1 MARRFKSALAICFIG
16 LGLMELTRWDLIE
29 GSLALFGGL
38 ILFPGWTRILVTLGL
53 LDVDD
58 GRSELL
64 ASVIGIALFALAI
77 QL

>member
-1 MARRFKSALAICFIG
+1 MAYRFKSAVGICFMG
-16 LGLMELTRWDLIE
+16 LGLMELTRWNLIV
-29 GSLALFGGL
+29 GGLGLLSGL

-64 ASVIGIALFALAI
+64 AWVIGIGLFALAI